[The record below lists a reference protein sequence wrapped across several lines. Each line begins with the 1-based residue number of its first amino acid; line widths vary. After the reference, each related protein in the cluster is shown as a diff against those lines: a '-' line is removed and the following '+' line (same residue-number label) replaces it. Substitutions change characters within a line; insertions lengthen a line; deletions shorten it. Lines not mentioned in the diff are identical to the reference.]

1 MPEAGR
7 VSVPLP
13 DDAAAVADP
22 AAVDLSA
29 RGLRGLVARVAELLA
44 DAGVASP
51 RVDAEALVAWCLGV
65 PRLEWVRMPASG
77 PVVDDAAAPAF
88 LADLAE
94 VVERRRA
101 REPLQRIV
109 GHTVFRHVTVR
120 VLDDVFVPRPET
132 EVVAQLAVDEAA
144 RLVAERAGTGS
155 SGPLVVDLCCG
166 SGVIGISVDVEVPGA
181 RVVAVDASE
190 AAVRATSANAEAVG
204 SGTQRTLL
212 GDVRDAG
219 LLADLDGTVDV
230 VVANPPYIP
239 PDAVPRDPEV
249 RDHDPDLALYGGGA
263 DGLEVP
269 RAVVRAAGRLL
280 VPGGLFVMEHAEV
293 QADAVRALVAGTGAL
308 ADVRTVDDLTGRA
321 RAVVARRV
329 EGTNPANPRT
339 PTVDGVGDWA
349 P

>member
-1 MPEAGR
+1 MPDTGGVA
-7 VSVPLP
+7 VPVP
-13 DDAAAVADP
+13 DGAAVVAGP

-29 RGLRGLVARVAELLA
+29 RGLRGLVARVADLLE
-44 DAGVASP
+44 DAGVPSP
-51 RVDAEALVAWCLGV
+51 RVDAEALVAWSLGL
-65 PRLEWVRMPASG
+65 PRLEWVRLPATG

-88 LADLAE
+88 LTELAD

-109 GHTVFRHVTVR
+109 GSAVFRHVTVR

-144 RLVAERAGTGS
+144 RLLAGRGGTDAP
-155 SGPLVVDLCCG
+155 GPLVVDLCCG

-190 AAVRATSANAEAVG
+190 AAVRATAANAAAVG
-204 SGTQRTLL
+204 SGTQRTLV
-212 GDVRDAG
+212 GDVRDDA
-219 LLADLDGTVDV
+219 LLAELDGTVDV

-269 RAVVRAAGRLL
+269 RAVVRAASRLL

-293 QADAVRALVAGTGAL
+293 QAAAVRGALTGTGAFG
-308 ADVRTVDDLTGRA
+308 DVRTVDDLTGRA
-321 RAVVARRV
+321 RAVVARRTT
-329 EGTNPANPRT
+329 GTNQTNPRT
-339 PTVDGVGDWA
+339 ATTDGVGD
-349 P
+349 